1 MKRAIVVGLIPAIML
16 MVFLTGCPSAPTPK
30 VVDQSNPPPAP
41 VSGKSVDLKALE
53 IDNGTNSLTKADIA
67 SLFDIPDSA
76 LQGDISTW
84 QKYFNQQINNAYSKY
99 HYLFVDISGNVTES
113 AQGNVSVGADIKK
126 IYVYFDMG
134 LFKNVI
140 YRNQNRKVGYL
151 FRTIVELTT
160 FGASVDVSSLFSIAA
175 SVKAKVSQG
184 RIESTAAGLAGM
196 ALRKFL
202 VPITSLG
209 EDSIQKT
216 IEGTAILNNKVI
228 EGATDV
234 FLSPVLYPLGD

>member
-1 MKRAIVVGLIPAIML
+1 
-16 MVFLTGCPSAPTPK
+16 
-30 VVDQSNPPPAP
+30 
-41 VSGKSVDLKALE
+41 
-53 IDNGTNSLTKADIA
+53 
-67 SLFDIPDSA
+67 
-76 LQGDISTW
+76 
-84 QKYFNQQINNAYSKY
+84 
-99 HYLFVDISGNVTES
+99 
-113 AQGNVSVGADIKK
+113 
-126 IYVYFDMG
+126 
-134 LFKNVI
+134 
-140 YRNQNRKVGYL
+140 
-151 FRTIVELTT
+151 
-160 FGASVDVSSLFSIAA
+160 LFSIAA